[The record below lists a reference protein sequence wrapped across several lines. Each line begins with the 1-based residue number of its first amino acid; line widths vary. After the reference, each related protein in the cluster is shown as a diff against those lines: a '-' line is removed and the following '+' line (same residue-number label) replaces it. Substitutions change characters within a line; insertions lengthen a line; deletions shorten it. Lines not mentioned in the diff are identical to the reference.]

1 MKRAKHRKEKR
12 KSKSKKI
19 GLTLLLLIVLCL
31 AAGGTAI
38 YFRPFLLQDLLAKIQ
53 FSGSSS
59 SSATKGSSSSE
70 SSQSDLPKVS
80 STDWNLILVNRDNQ
94 QEEKTPNLTQIGE
107 VQVDSRIAENTR
119 HFLAAAQAIAPEETL
134 ISGYRSRAEQEELY
148 NEKVAGEVAKGLS
161 NEEAVSI
168 VLKQVQLPGASEH
181 QTGLAIDMSVPEGQ
195 EDELA
200 AKIAQLAPSMALSFA
215 IRMARVT
222 LPELTSRI
230 GIIAMSVWRMPS
242 ICRSIIWFW
251 KNISPYSRQRGNK
264 KLSQVF
270 LAFFMLIYQNVGL

>member
-38 YFRPFLLQDLLAKIQ
+38 YFRPSLLQDLLAKIQ

-94 QEEKTPNLTQIGE
+94 QEEKTPDLTQIGE
-107 VQVDSRIAENTR
+107 IQVDSRIAENTR
-119 HFLAAAQAIAPEETL
+119 QFLAAAQAIAPEETL

-168 VLKQVQLPGASEH
+168 VLK
-181 QTGLAIDMSVPEGQ
+181 
-195 EDELA
+195 
-200 AKIAQLAPSMALSFA
+200 LS
-215 IRMARVT
+215 
-222 LPELTSRI
+222 
-230 GIIAMSVWRMPS
+230 
-242 ICRSIIWFW
+242 
-251 KNISPYSRQRGNK
+251 
-264 KLSQVF
+264 
-270 LAFFMLIYQNVGL
+270 LIHI

>member
-1 MKRAKHRKEKR
+1 MKRAKHRKEKT

-19 GLTLLLLIVLCL
+19 GLTFLLLIVLCL
-31 AAGGTAI
+31 AVGGTAI
-38 YFRPFLLQDLLAKIQ
+38 YFRPSLLQDLLAKIQ

-59 SSATKGSSSSE
+59 SSPTKGTSSSE

-94 QEEKTPNLTQIGE
+94 QEEKIPDLTQIGE

-119 HFLAAAQAIAPEETL
+119 QFLAAAQAIAPEETL

-200 AKIAQLAPSMALSFA
+200 AKIAELAPQYGFVLRYPDGKSDVTGVDFENWHYRYVGVENAQYMQKHNLVLEEYIALLKA
-215 IRMARVT
+215 A
-222 LPELTSRI
+222 
-230 GIIAMSVWRMPS
+230 G
-242 ICRSIIWFW
+242 
-251 KNISPYSRQRGNK
+251 K
-264 KLSQVF
+264 
-270 LAFFMLIYQNVGL
+270 

>member
-19 GLTLLLLIVLCL
+19 GFTFLLLIVLCL

-38 YFRPFLLQDLLAKIQ
+38 YFRPSLLQDLLAKIQ

-59 SSATKGSSSSE
+59 SSAMKGSSSSE

-80 STDWNLILVNRDNQ
+80 SADWNLILVNRDNQ
-94 QEEKTPNLTQIGE
+94 QEEKTPDLTQIGE
-107 VQVDSRIAENTR
+107 IQVDSRIAENTR
-119 HFLAAAQAIAPEETL
+119 QFLAAAQAIAPEETL

-148 NEKVAGEVAKGLS
+148 NEKVAAEVAKGLS

-200 AKIAQLAPSMALSFA
+200 AKIAQLAPQYGFVLRYPDGKSDITGVDFENWHYRYVGVENAQYMQKHNLVLEEYIALLKA
-215 IRMARVT
+215 A
-222 LPELTSRI
+222 
-230 GIIAMSVWRMPS
+230 G
-242 ICRSIIWFW
+242 
-251 KNISPYSRQRGNK
+251 K
-264 KLSQVF
+264 
-270 LAFFMLIYQNVGL
+270 